1 MRRLLTT
8 FAMVAA
14 TAAAC
19 SESNDADNP
28 AVGGSDDGPPAGSA
42 GAPASGGKSPA
53 HAGSAGSEPAGS
65 TSGGMASGGHATETS
80 AGEAGS
86 LSEAGAN
93 PWGGTGGAAGAGGAG
108 GEPAAWQFRAL
119 TYNSALAPDFEPL
132 TAERGPQ
139 IQAALAD
146 AAKQLDVLCVQEYW
160 SNADFSALQGA
171 LVAELP
177 HVYRQS
183 PRPGSGACSA
193 ADLGE
198 LGGCLA
204 TKCPQKQ
211 GIDLVECAQVQCSA
225 AIQLV
230 DGGCLGCF
238 LEHLDGSSPEA
249 CLAAAPSDPALF
261 GGTFDV
267 GLLSRYPLL
276 QQSALEY
283 DAYFVRASALYAQVE
298 VPGLGPIDTFCTHL
312 GSSLGVIPYRGA
324 HGSWDGE
331 HAYQVAQLLGFVSAK
346 ASGQHPVLLLGD
358 LNTGPASAGPPPIQ
372 AELPLDY
379 QLLIDAGFTSA
390 MASPKCTLCS
400 DNVLRNGSSRETW
413 LDHAL
418 IRGFPGVIL
427 AERALT
433 QTFQLGVAPNALAMN
448 LSDHYGARVRLGSE

>member
-1 MRRLLTT
+1 MRRFWTT
-8 FAMVAA
+8 FAIVAA

-19 SESNDADNP
+19 SETNEADDA
-28 AVGGSDDGPPAGSA
+28 AAGGSGGGPLAGSG
-42 GAPASGGKSPA
+42 GAPAIGGKSQA
-53 HAGSAGSEPAGS
+53 HAGGAQAGNE
-65 TSGGMASGGHATETS
+65 SGGLASGGHATEPS

-86 LSEAGAN
+86 LSEGGAN
-93 PWGGTGGAAGAGGAG
+93 PQGGAGGAAGAGGAG
-108 GEPAAWQFRAL
+108 GEPAAWQLRAM

-132 TAERGPQ
+132 TAERRPQ
-139 IQAALAD
+139 VQAALAD
-146 AAKQLDVLCVQEYW
+146 AAQQLDLLCVQEYW
-160 SNADFSALQGA
+160 SKADFSALQGA

-183 PRPGSGACSA
+183 SRPGSGACSA
-193 ADLGE
+193 AELGE
-198 LGGCLA
+198 LSDCLA

-211 GIDLVECAQVQCSA
+211 GIELVECAQVHCA
-225 AIQLV
+225 EAIQHV

-238 LEHLDGSSPEA
+238 LEHLDGTSPEP

-276 QQSALEY
+276 QQAVLEY
-283 DAYFVRASALYAQVE
+283 DAYFVRASALYAQVD
-298 VPGLGPIDTFCTHL
+298 VPGLGLVDTFCTHL
-312 GSSLGVIPYRGA
+312 GSSLGVIPYHGP

-331 HAYQVAQLLGFVSAK
+331 HAYQIAQLLGFVSAK

-379 QLLIDAGFTSA
+379 QLLLGAGFGSA
-390 MASPKCTLCS
+390 VASPKCTLCS

-418 IRGFPGVIL
+418 IRGFPGAVT
-427 AERALT
+427 AERALI
-433 QTFQLGVAPNALAMN
+433 QTFQLGAAPNTLAMN
-448 LSDHYGARVRLGSE
+448 LSDHYGLRVRLGSE